1 MKICLKN
8 CGNWIWL
15 SIKHKISKQ
24 DETYLFMYLQKWQR
38 VRFHLIIV
46 FTNAVLCSINP
57 HQWKIYLWSLALSLC
72 QEETLKAAAYV
83 CWCVQSLVTLE
94 QGGSINLNSLEA
106 QLETLLES
114 IVTFSPP
121 GETSSPSVTLSPNR
135 INIASFIHS
144 SSAETGLEQRHMA
157 FCGLF
162 SDALALLNGVGVST
176 GEALAAHVITWLDRK
191 GRGFPILPLLTACTQ
206 CLASVRHMT
215 RIMEAC
221 ITAYFNHCEQS
232 NILGFLF

>member
-1 MKICLKN
+1 MCL
-8 CGNWIWL
+8 
-15 SIKHKISKQ
+15 
-24 DETYLFMYLQKWQR
+24 
-38 VRFHLIIV
+38 
-46 FTNAVLCSINP
+46 
-57 HQWKIYLWSLALSLC
+57 
-72 QEETLKAAAYV
+72 
-83 CWCVQSLVTLE
+83 CVQSLVTLE
-94 QGGSINLNSLEA
+94 QGGSISLSSLEA

-114 IVTFSPP
+114 VVTFNPP
-121 GETSSPSVTLSPNR
+121 GEFSSLSSSTTLSV
-135 INIASFIHS
+135 INPFMTWIVLPF

-191 GRGFPILPLLTACTQ
+191 GRGFPILPLLTACSR

-221 ITAYFNHCEQS
+221 ITAYFNHGNQS
-232 NILGFLF
+232 NSLRIFWLPFYLTTFFRKVVSLYGLHLIVTVRLKCLSVLLWCISLTCAYALSHMLIYCTWTIMLFPQKLV